1 MTRSKRLQSAL
12 MGGWFVLWWVL
23 SPRLAIAQADA
34 PEFIELRVGEQTTIS
49 ARGVKSF
56 SEGTPGIVDV
66 RVPPNSEELV
76 VVGLRTGETSL
87 LLLRERGKKVN
98 YSVRVYDATPAST
111 SSSSTI
117 RVLDRVNIRLDF
129 YFVGLSESYSHQIG
143 VGWPGAVGGAGVG
156 QLSATF
162 NLQTGALAGATA
174 SLVNQ
179 PLPRLDV
186 AQSQGWARLYKH
198 AVMIT
203 GNGHQS
209 QFTSGGEFNT
219 LVQGALTA
227 EVRSIEFGSDV
238 RVQPRYDEKSGRIE
252 IAIQADVSDLED
264 TNASGLPNRSR
275 SSLQTLVTM
284 EVGQGVVLAG
294 LTGQRKRRSNTGLPG
309 LSQIP
314 IIGLLFGS
322 DRESHEDS
330 ETLLFIV
337 PTVVRNMSRSHS
349 ELVKEV
355 FTIYNA
361 FDGDVEESR
370 LVDTVFPSPRR

>member
-1 MTRSKRLQSAL
+1 MTSRGTCRLWALIVGFGIPFSVSAQD
-12 MGGWFVLWWVL
+12 
-23 SPRLAIAQADA
+23 SQD
-34 PEFIELRVGEQTTIS
+34 FIELRVGEQTTIS

-87 LLLRERGKKVN
+87 LLLREKGRKVH
-98 YSVRVYDATPAST
+98 YSVRVYDQTVKTAAPDGA
-111 SSSSTI
+111 I
-117 RVLDRVNIRLDF
+117 RVPERLNIRLDF
-129 YFVGLSESYSHQIG
+129 YFVGLSENYSHQIG
-143 VGWPGAVGGAGVG
+143 VGWPGSVGGAGIG
-156 QLSATF
+156 QMSAT
-162 NLQTGALAGATA
+162 LDLTSGALLGATA

-186 AQSQGWARLYKH
+186 AQTQGWARVYRH
-198 AVMIT
+198 AVVIT

-209 QFTSGGEFNT
+209 QFTSGGEYNA
-219 LVQGALTA
+219 LIQGALTA

-238 RVQPRYDEKSGRIE
+238 RVQPRYDEKTGRIE
-252 IAIQADVSDLED
+252 VAIQAEVSDLEEV
-264 TNASGLPNRSR
+264 NESGLPNRSR

-294 LTGQRKRRSNTGLPG
+294 LTGQRKRRSTGGLPG

-314 IIGLLFGS
+314 IFGLLFGS
-322 DRESHEDS
+322 DREAREDS

-337 PTVVRNMSRSHS
+337 PTVVRTVPRSHQ

-355 FTIYNA
+355 FGIYNE
-361 FDGDVEESR
+361 FDGDVPDAH
-370 LVDTVFPSPRR
+370 LVDTVLPSPKR

>member
-1 MTRSKRLQSAL
+1 MRAHARTTTQ
-12 MGGWFVLWWVL
+12 GGLVAVMWMAASGVVL
-23 SPRLAIAQADA
+23 AQADA
-34 PEFIELRVGEQTTIS
+34 QEFIELRVGEQTTIS

-56 SEGTPGIVDV
+56 SEGTPGIIDV

-87 LLLRERGKKVN
+87 LLLRERGRKVN
-98 YSVRVYDATPAST
+98 YAVRVYDATVTNTAPSGA
-111 SSSSTI
+111 I
-117 RVLDRVNIRLDF
+117 RVPERVNIRLDF
-129 YFVGLSESYSHQIG
+129 YFVGLSETYSHQIG
-143 VGWPGAVGGAGVG
+143 VGWPGSVGGAGVG
-156 QLSATF
+156 QLSATMD
-162 NLQTGALAGATA
+162 LQAGALAGATA

-186 AQSQGWARLYKH
+186 AQSQGWARVYRH

-203 GNGHQS
+203 GNGHQA
-209 QFTSGGEFNT
+209 QFTSGGEHNA

-227 EVRSIEFGSDV
+227 DVRSIEFGSDV

-252 IAIQADVSDLED
+252 VAIQADVSDLEEV
-264 TNASGLPNRSR
+264 NASGLPNRSR

-294 LTGQRKRRSNTGLPG
+294 LTGQRKRRSTAGLPG

-322 DRESHEDS
+322 DREAREDS
-330 ETLLFIV
+330 DTLLFIV
-337 PTVVRNMSRSHS
+337 PTVVRSVPRSHA
-349 ELVKEV
+349 EIVKEV

-361 FDGDVEESR
+361 YSGDIEESR
-370 LVDTVFPSPRR
+370 LLDSVLVSPGR